1 MGGAEGGRE
10 GGGVFGGAHVSRR
23 RPGSGGSLCPRPVP
37 FPPPPPSRP
46 SPATPA
52 APRRPPPPGESRRSR
67 GGGGRAIAVQSL
79 VFLIVENVTG
89 PGGAAAQVPPPPP
102 PPPAPGHRPSTREAG
117 GGAVSIH
124 RAPQGEQPQ
133 PSLEGFTDNP
143 PHPGVAGAGPRHK
156 APGLGRGG
164 YHTTRREPPPLSTGW
179 GGSALPPP
187 RLSFTG
193 GWRSHRLPRPPSP
206 AAWSPRQGAVS
217 GAWPL
222 SSCSGRRW
230 GKSPWGWWRG
240 SW

>member
-1 MGGAEGGRE
+1 MAEGAGGRGRGRE

-117 GGAVSIH
+117 GGGRVHTQGSPGGA
-124 RAPQGEQPQ
+124 APTLPGRFYRQP
-133 PSLEGFTDNP
+133 
-143 PHPGVAGAGPRHK
+143 
-156 APGLGRGG
+156 
-164 YHTTRREPPPLSTGW
+164 
-179 GGSALPPP
+179 PPP
-187 RLSFTG
+187 RCGRCRAEAQSPWFGEG
-193 GWRSHRLPRPPSP
+193 GLPHHQARAPTIVHRLGRVCPSSSSAQFHRGMAVPPAAPSP
-206 AAWSPRQGAVS
+206 LAGSMVPAAGGGQWGMAVILMLWEAM
-217 GAWPL
+217 G
-222 SSCSGRRW
+222 
-230 GKSPWGWWRG
+230 
-240 SW
+240 